1 MWAFLLCI
9 LYREG
14 RKSLPDA
21 RMRKVAIRFWRY
33 RVYKINLH
41 CMGYDDYAPRNGS
54 KTWKGYTWMVV
65 PFAVAVIYAL
75 LVVVALHQYA
85 I

>member
-1 MWAFLLCI
+1 MDKFTCGLFYCVYSIERGA
-9 LYREG
+9 
-14 RKSLPDA
+14 SLS
-21 RMRKVAIRFWRY
+21 

-41 CMGYDDYAPRNGS
+41 CMGYDDYAPRRGS
-54 KTWKGYTWMVV
+54 KTWKGYTWLVV
-65 PFAVAVIYAL
+65 PFTVALIYAL